1 MKGWKSSADAPRRRK
16 ELPGNRRQ
24 EKKKQPRKER
34 QGLSGMK
41 TGMIQG
47 RKERRTADRI
57 GRRETARQTKAE
69 QTAIRTGHSPE
80 APGQTDRR
88 AAVRIQGDPETT
100 GPRADPAKDRAVPV
114 MAAARGLARALT
126 VMRTAAV
133 LAEIVT
139 VLRENV
145 RRVRDEGRTINSE
158 SLLRA
163 RALFRKAP
171 LKKGRSTGMKK
182 NAAAAR
188 KEINVPKRILSTKRT
203 AQQRTN

>member
-1 MKGWKSSADAPRRRK
+1 
-16 ELPGNRRQ
+16 
-24 EKKKQPRKER
+24 
-34 QGLSGMK
+34 
-41 TGMIQG
+41 
-47 RKERRTADRI
+47 
-57 GRRETARQTKAE
+57 
-69 QTAIRTGHSPE
+69 
-80 APGQTDRR
+80 
-88 AAVRIQGDPETT
+88 
-100 GPRADPAKDRAVPV
+100 

-126 VMRTAAV
+126 VMRTAAVLVQTAAV